1 MAIEYKNDQKT
12 SGIQTFD
19 NGDTYAGDFLNG
31 KKHGHGLLK
40 TPTKRSYDGEWE
52 DDLPHGYGMNT
63 FPNGK
68 VYRGEFRKG
77 KPFGDGQWTY
87 SDGRTYTGKWI
98 KGEFINEENRKDT
111 MEFRLVTSIIN
122 FLAITFMLAVVV
134 YWGMNV
140 LNII

>member
-1 MAIEYKNDQKT
+1 MPSGYSTPAIT
-12 SGIQTFD
+12 ISASSG
-19 NGDTYAGDFLNG
+19 G
-31 KKHGHGLLK
+31 KKLNFIKPLA
-40 TPTKRSYDGEWE
+40 TKPIVKIRMEIE
-52 DDLPHGYGMNT
+52 I
-63 FPNGK
+63 
-68 VYRGEFRKG
+68 YRGEYRKG

-98 KGEFINEENRKDT
+98 KGEFINEENKKDT

-134 YWGMNV
+134 YWAMNV

>member
-19 NGDTYAGDFLNG
+19 NGDIYTGDFLDG

-40 TPTKRSYDGEWE
+40 TPTKRTYDGDWE

-68 VYRGEFRKG
+68 IYRGEYRKG

-87 SDGRTYTGKWI
+87 SDGRTYTGKWV
-98 KGEFINEENRKDT
+98 KGQFVNEENKKDT
-111 MEFRLVTSIIN
+111 MEFRLVTLIIN
-122 FLAITFMLAVVV
+122 FLAIGFMLTVVV
-134 YWGMNV
+134 YWAMNV

>member
-1 MAIEYKNDQKT
+1 MAIEYTNDQKT
-12 SGIQTFD
+12 AGIQTFD
-19 NGDTYAGDFLNG
+19 NGDIYTGDFLNG
-31 KKHGHGLLK
+31 RKHGHGLLK
-40 TPTKRSYDGEWE
+40 TPTKRTYDGDWE

-68 VYRGEFRKG
+68 VYRGEFREG

-98 KGEFINEENRKDT
+98 KGEFINEENKKDT
-111 MEFRLVTSIIN
+111 MGFRLVTSIIN